1 MSCHVRKIDRKDR
14 QKDTQTTKTSNEQ
27 ESKKKKSNTNRKSIV
42 SWKYWQHGKGDNPNR
57 SKGRTK
63 VSVCSVCS
71 RVTGVDT
78 QVETMKSK
86 SN

>member
-1 MSCHVRKIDRKDR
+1 MSCHVRKIDRNGATRKP
-14 QKDTQTTKTSNEQ
+14 QKQVMNKN
-27 ESKKKKSNTNRKSIV
+27 KKKKSNTNRKSIV